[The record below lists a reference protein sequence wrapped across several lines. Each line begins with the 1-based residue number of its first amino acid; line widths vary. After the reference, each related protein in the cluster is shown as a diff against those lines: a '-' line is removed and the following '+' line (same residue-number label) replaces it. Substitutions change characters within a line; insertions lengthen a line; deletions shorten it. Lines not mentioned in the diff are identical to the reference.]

1 VMWFNNNASIVDSDS
16 LKNMGDSYD

>member
-1 VMWFNNNASIVDSDS
+1 MWFNNNASIVDSDS